1 MLRTVLL
8 ACLLLPG
15 QEGRRP
21 PVEQGEI
28 LELWLPREPGTRVEH
43 FRLELPRA
51 RGAEGVGKDGVE
63 EGPETVGLVRLRFG
77 VDPPGGFRLECESRF
92 HDAATRVLHVER
104 LHRDELRLTWREI
117 GERHGRTVFVE
128 WPLSDAALHSVSM
141 SGGEIRRSDIDAS
154 GGALMPLYLLEK
166 LRAGAA
172 LPGSFR
178 VYDPRSEALELLSLR
193 ITPIVGGLRVCEW
206 HRSDGALA
214 GRYLF
219 ADRRLIAF
227 QWQAGGPVARAI
239 SADEFK
245 RVADSWEHS
254 PP

>member
-1 MLRTVLL
+1 M
-8 ACLLLPG
+8 
-15 QEGRRP
+15 Q
-21 PVEQGEI
+21 QGEI
-28 LELWLPREPGTRVEH
+28 LALWLPRVPGTRVEH
-43 FRLELPRA
+43 FRLDLPRKE
-51 RGAEGVGKDGVE
+51 GAEE
-63 EGPETVGLVRLRFG
+63 EAEEDPRAAVGLVRLRFG

-104 LHRDELRLTWREI
+104 LRRDELRLTWREI
-117 GERHGRTVFVE
+117 GQRHGRTVSVE

-141 SGGEIRRSDIDAS
+141 SDGEVRRSDVDAS

-193 ITPIVGGLRVCEW
+193 ITPIVGALRVCEW
-206 HRSDGALA
+206 RRSDGALA

-219 ADRRLIAF
+219 AERRLIAF

-245 RVADSWEHS
+245 RLAGATGESVARF
-254 PP
+254 